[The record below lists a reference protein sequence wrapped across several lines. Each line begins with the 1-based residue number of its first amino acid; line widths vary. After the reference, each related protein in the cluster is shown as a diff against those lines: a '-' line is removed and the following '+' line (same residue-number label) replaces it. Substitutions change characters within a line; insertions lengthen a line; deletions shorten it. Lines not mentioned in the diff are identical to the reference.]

1 MSIAFADTS
10 FTSPL
15 RSGDGNKTPASMP
28 RTVSRRGSKSGRS
41 KSRPASQTG
50 EGRLGASLT
59 RLAGR
64 LGGEKSDSSLLG
76 ADAGEVG
83 SEGLG
88 VEAGEKGKVRKE
100 KERGRNWPGAH
111 QRLSKGK
118 GREKPERECVV
129 M

>member
-1 MSIAFADTS
+1 M
-10 FTSPL
+10 
-15 RSGDGNKTPASMP
+15 
-28 RTVSRRGSKSGRS
+28 SRRGSKSERS
-41 KSRPASQTG
+41 KSRPGSQAG
-50 EGRLGASLT
+50 EGRFGASLT

-64 LGGEKSDSSLLG
+64 LGGERSDNSLLG
-76 ADAGEVG
+76 SDAGEVG

-100 KERGRNWPGAH
+100 KEKVRNWPGAH

-118 GREKPERECVV
+118 QREKPERECVA